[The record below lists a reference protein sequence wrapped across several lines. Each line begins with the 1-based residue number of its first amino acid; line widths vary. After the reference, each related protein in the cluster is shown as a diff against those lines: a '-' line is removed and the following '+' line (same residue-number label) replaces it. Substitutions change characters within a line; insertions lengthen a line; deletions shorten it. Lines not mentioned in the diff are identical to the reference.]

1 MSETYGPS
9 SCPSGLALES
19 KLSRSQE
26 AHSGFMLKLSH
37 HSWKNPGSCE
47 PEKHDM
53 SKPNTSIQGIYIL
66 CFSAEAVPQGSDILC
81 FSAERSGAGF
91 FL

>member
-9 SCPSGLALES
+9 SCPSGFVLKSTLLHKPQA
-19 KLSRSQE
+19 QY
-26 AHSGFMLKLSH
+26 GFMLKLSH